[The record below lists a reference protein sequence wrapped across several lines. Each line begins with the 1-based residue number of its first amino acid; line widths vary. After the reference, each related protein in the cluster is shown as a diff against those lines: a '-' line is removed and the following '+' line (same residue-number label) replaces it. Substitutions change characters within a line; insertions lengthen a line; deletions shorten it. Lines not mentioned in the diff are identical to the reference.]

1 VIICVTSYL
10 IQPYNPEYPREF
22 LNWALILLFRCA
34 VVCLLFQINGTYDV
48 LISTLSPMIIIIAGA
63 FKIVREE
70 DLAWIFPYISVTV
83 ICMFILNYIIAREYK
98 ILFLI
103 EKQGLETKDSI
114 FNIVNLFDGAVFI
127 FNEKSHD
134 MLFKTEKLAM
144 NGYILENDGNIT
156 NKAIFLILGSQ
167 ADILARKDAVRLFEH
182 AVNDYVDRAELTDIF
197 VNFTEVLKASIALKS
212 KYL

>member
-1 VIICVTSYL
+1 
-10 IQPYNPEYPREF
+10 
-22 LNWALILLFRCA
+22 
-34 VVCLLFQINGTYDV
+34 
-48 LISTLSPMIIIIAGA
+48 MIIIIAGA

-70 DLAWIFPYISVTV
+70 DLVWIFPYISVTV

-98 ILFLI
+98 ILFLT

-212 KYL
+212 TYL